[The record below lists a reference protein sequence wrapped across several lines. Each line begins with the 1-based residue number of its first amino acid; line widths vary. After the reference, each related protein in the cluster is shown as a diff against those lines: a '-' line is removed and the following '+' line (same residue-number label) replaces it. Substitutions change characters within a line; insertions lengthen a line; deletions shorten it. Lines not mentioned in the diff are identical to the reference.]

1 MRNFLLKQ
9 MEQFTTKSVDNVTTV
24 FYQRSVY
31 ASSIV
36 AIAAAVVMSPAYSGE
51 QLTDAELDTKFIE
64 VQIKQICTLEKEKVD
79 TKKSAY
85 ITEDTK
91 SAQYV
96 CRTDDLF
103 VTTIKNDGSAESK
116 QLKST
121 SDKSSGSGDSA
132 DSSALLAGVLQN
144 LRSLGGGEFLGL
156 PAGVSNTG
164 NPIGFGSEQY
174 SYKWAGNLSDIF
186 QPVYAASGGGVMA
199 PYSVYDTSELGYGFR
214 AEAHF
219 PYQIPQP
226 TIQANIR
233 N

>member
-1 MRNFLLKQ
+1 MKNFFLKQ
-9 MEQFTTKSVDNVTTV
+9 MEQFTTKAVGNATTV
-24 FYQRSVY
+24 FYKRSIY

-36 AIAAAVVMSPAYSGE
+36 AIAAVVVSPAYAGE

-103 VTTIKNDGSAESK
+103 VTTIKSDGSSESN
-116 QLKST
+116 QLKSA
-121 SDKSSGSGDSA
+121 DKSSDSA
-132 DSSALLAGVLQN
+132 DSTDSSALLAGVLQN

-174 SYKWAGNLSDIF
+174 SYKWAGNLGDIF